1 MRAFLRLRFFI
12 IVQAHAEFLSD
23 IPTAAL
29 SFFPRGLLLSLD
41 FQREA
46 GVPPLMQGLPTA
58 PHGHPAP
65 PEEHGPRGGLA
76 L

>member
-29 SFFPRGLLLSLD
+29 LFFHGVDFYLSTHSKSPIYKNGVLD
-41 FQREA
+41 
-46 GVPPLMQGLPTA
+46 
-58 PHGHPAP
+58 
-65 PEEHGPRGGLA
+65 
-76 L
+76 